1 MPDNLFDLARSVPGL
16 DFDEMDPLNLLAQ
29 TIERVGAVG
38 QGKLS
43 SAITQE
49 DVNRW
54 AGEIAGTV
62 EGGRGSGWEA
72 AEKIRS
78 DILKWRVGQENLE
91 VAFDMTPAQAAAAM
105 EIGGDIAGTVMANA
119 PTGEATFPG
128 TINPYGYAPPQQE
141 EDDSADSKQTI
152 LNNMKDSFQL
162 ALRNMGFEPDM
173 ITTLFNW
180 ASNKFISDPGYTA
193 ERALMEMYDHQVFKD
208 RFPAIDQMRS
218 AGEKAIPTPGEY
230 IAFEK
235 DLHTLLQQFGVQVTD
250 IEETALVTSLI
261 RAGVGTPEVTE
272 RLSEAE
278 RITFSVPKDVQDTI
292 MLWFGPTWAK
302 SIQMKMFLDPNQNW
316 SKVQDDIKTAEVGG
330 WGTMVAGLDLGW
342 DSEMAN
348 QIADLGLSQA
358 QVWNSFANLKQE
370 EMLFLENVG
379 ETENA
384 GELTDL
390 EYERHGISAEFG
402 IGADALTLDE
412 LINRRKERRIS
423 RFRGGG
429 TGQAGAMI
437 TGSTTGIGAANA

>member
-141 EDDSADSKQTI
+141 EDDS
-152 LNNMKDSFQL
+152 
-162 ALRNMGFEPDM
+162 
-173 ITTLFNW
+173 
-180 ASNKFISDPGYTA
+180 
-193 ERALMEMYDHQVFKD
+193 
-208 RFPAIDQMRS
+208 
-218 AGEKAIPTPGEY
+218 
-230 IAFEK
+230 
-235 DLHTLLQQFGVQVTD
+235 
-250 IEETALVTSLI
+250 
-261 RAGVGTPEVTE
+261 
-272 RLSEAE
+272 
-278 RITFSVPKDVQDTI
+278 FSV
-292 MLWFGPTWAK
+292 GPLEKPLSTVEVDPEQKHPMGGYATDDGIYGAISVLAPLVDSYPDAK
-302 SIQMKMFLDPNQNW
+302 
-316 SKVQDDIKTAEVGG
+316 
-330 WGTMVAGLDLGW
+330 VA
-342 DSEMAN
+342 M
-348 QIADLGLSQA
+348 
-358 QVWNSFANLKQE
+358 
-370 EMLFLENVG
+370 
-379 ETENA
+379 
-384 GELTDL
+384 
-390 EYERHGISAEFG
+390 
-402 IGADALTLDE
+402 DALQRLIKE
-412 LINRRKERRIS
+412 LN
-423 RFRGGG
+423 
-429 TGQAGAMI
+429 Q
-437 TGSTTGIGAANA
+437 